1 MWWRLTRFISTLDLS
16 HNFEQ
21 QTLHLSFEFNEIEFE
36 SGCHYSRHHSISPH
50 SVSHAINKEKG
61 QHGVAVGTRQ
71 GTFLLVKGLPFAA
84 NRPKPA
90 RSQKLAKNQYDGE
103 TSTTHGMMSAAMMD
117 DMIDDDDEDDE
128 EDDEEDDGESGN
140 DDEQEDQDMQSLDE
154 DDASLEGEEQATSA
168 FQDLEEDN
176 EDDTKVSRPKKNDKA
191 LFRPPT
197 AEEMEML
204 KREGE
209 DRGSSFG
216 FSMKVRRHH
225 LCPSPG
231 PSMLTLISIL
241 DRLPNS

>member
-1 MWWRLTRFISTLDLS
+1 
-16 HNFEQ
+16 
-21 QTLHLSFEFNEIEFE
+21 
-36 SGCHYSRHHSISPH
+36 
-50 SVSHAINKEKG
+50 
-61 QHGVAVGTRQ
+61 
-71 GTFLLVKGLPFAA
+71 
-84 NRPKPA
+84 
-90 RSQKLAKNQYDGE
+90 
-103 TSTTHGMMSAAMMD
+103 MMD
-117 DMIDDDDEDDE
+117 DMIDDDDEDDD
-128 EDDEEDDGESGN
+128 EDEGESG
-140 DDEQEDQDMQSLDE
+140 DHEEEDQDMQSLDE